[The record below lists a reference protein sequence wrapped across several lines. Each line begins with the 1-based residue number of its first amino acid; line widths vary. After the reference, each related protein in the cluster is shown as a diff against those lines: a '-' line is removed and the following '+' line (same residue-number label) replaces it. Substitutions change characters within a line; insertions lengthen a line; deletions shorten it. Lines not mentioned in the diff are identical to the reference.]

1 MSNNKQTKKP
11 VQWGSKHDSAINN
24 SRRQPSTGQKKEDIG
39 RFSLF
44 LYRGINT
51 AHKFSCTF
59 IAVCLHITC
68 TVTTVTPM
76 QHHLW
81 KKKTLKK
88 FGPLLWV
95 GFDCFK
101 ARATLKRQFIFY
113 QKVPRNS
120 WYSFYQ
126 PQKDER
132 LSQPWGYPV
141 EHGAPELGIQHLI
154 DH

>member
-1 MSNNKQTKKP
+1 M
-11 VQWGSKHDSAINN
+11 HI
-24 SRRQPSTGQKKEDIG
+24 
-39 RFSLF
+39 
-44 LYRGINT
+44 YRCLL
-51 AHKFSCTF
+51 AHYMHSYDRYTHATSF
-59 IAVCLHITC
+59 V
-68 TVTTVTPM
+68 
-76 QHHLW
+76 

>member
-1 MSNNKQTKKP
+1 MTVRLTIAADNQAQGRKKKTLA
-11 VQWGSKHDSAINN
+11 GSHYFYTEESIPRTNFHAHL
-24 SRRQPSTGQKKEDIG
+24 
-39 RFSLF
+39 SLF
-44 LYRGINT
+44 
-51 AHKFSCTF
+51 ACT
-59 IAVCLHITC
+59 LHAQLRPLHPCNIIC
-68 TVTTVTPM
+68 E
-76 QHHLW
+76 
-81 KKKTLKK
+81 KKTLKK